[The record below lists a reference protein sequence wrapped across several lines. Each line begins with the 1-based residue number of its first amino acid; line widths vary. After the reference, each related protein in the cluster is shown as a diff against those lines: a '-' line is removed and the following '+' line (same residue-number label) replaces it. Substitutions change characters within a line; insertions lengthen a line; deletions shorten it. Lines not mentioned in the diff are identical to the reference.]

1 MKIIITERQQK
12 LLTESKGI
20 ESAQNLID
28 QAIEELKENCENNFF
43 KDDYACDQMEVV
55 EEVKVVSSNKGSTI
69 TRNQKTNFWLIDVD
83 VYYSSLGYTPLDDF
97 IYQLQYDA
105 REIVGSRNI
114 IINIREEINSNK
126 DPNW

>member
-12 LLTESKGI
+12 LLTESKSI
-20 ESAQNLID
+20 ESAQSLID
-28 QAIEELKENCENNFF
+28 QAFDELKENCENNFF

-97 IYQLQYDA
+97 IYQIQYEI
-105 REIVGSRNI
+105 REIVGSRNV

>member
-1 MKIIITERQQK
+1 MKIIISERQQK
-12 LLTESKGI
+12 LLNESKSL

-28 QAIEELKENCENNFF
+28 QAFDELKENCENNFF

-97 IYQLQYDA
+97 IHQLQYEV

-114 IINIREEINSNK
+114 IITIQGLINSNK
-126 DPNW
+126 NLNW

>member
-1 MKIIITERQQK
+1 MKIIISEQQQK
-12 LLTESKGI
+12 LLTESKKL

-28 QAIEELKENCENNFF
+28 QAFEELKENCEKNWVEQ
-43 KDDYACDQMEVV
+43 YACNQMETV

-69 TRNQKTNFWLIDVD
+69 TRDQKTNFWLIEVD
-83 VYYSSLGYTPLDDF
+83 IYYSSLGYTPFDDF
-97 IYQLQYDA
+97 IYQIQWEV
-105 REIVGSRNI
+105 REIVGSRNV